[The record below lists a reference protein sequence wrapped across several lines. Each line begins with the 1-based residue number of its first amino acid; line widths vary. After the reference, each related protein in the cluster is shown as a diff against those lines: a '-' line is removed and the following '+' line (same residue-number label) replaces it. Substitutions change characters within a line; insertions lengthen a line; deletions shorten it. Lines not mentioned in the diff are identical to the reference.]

1 MSYPPRECSGSI
13 PMRPAHRDI
22 RPDGT
27 AGCARTTWQTA
38 RAGRGAR
45 PRPGPRWMNRGGLLA
60 RRGPSERDD
69 TGNLPLVPH
78 LVHLGLEVLEI
89 LLGEVSKAAL
99 LEQVLS
105 HGLARAAF
113 HDGLGL
119 AVVAHH
125 AVLDLVER
133 KDTAFHRELAQL
145 VAEHRVVVPTLG
157 SRIERVYERRPADGE
172 GLADLVHH
180 LDGVRGVDG
189 GDGAALGLPGRQHA
203 RHVLLPARVD
213 DPLQR
218 ARRAEGRVGAIGRRA
233 RELDVR

>member
-1 MSYPPRECSGSI
+1 MSTLLRECSGSI

-27 AGCARTTWQTA
+27 AGCPRTTWQTA

-99 LEQVLS
+99 LEQVFS

-157 SRIERVYERRPADGE
+157 ARIERVDEGRPADGE

-180 LDGVRGVDG
+180 LDGVRSA
-189 GDGAALGLPGRQHA
+189 DGADVATFGVAGRQHG
-203 RHVLLPARVD
+203 RRVLLPPRVD
-213 DPLQR
+213 KTAHRD
-218 ARRAEGRVGAIGRRA
+218 
-233 RELDVR
+233 